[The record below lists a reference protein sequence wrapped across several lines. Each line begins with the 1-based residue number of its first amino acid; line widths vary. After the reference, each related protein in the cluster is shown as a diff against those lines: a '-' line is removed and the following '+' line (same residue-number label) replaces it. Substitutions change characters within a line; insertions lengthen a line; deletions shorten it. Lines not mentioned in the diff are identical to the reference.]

1 MAYENTRL
9 FHCNGDTRNQSNN
22 FWSFGTDRYEQRQI
36 NNKSHTIKHTML
48 FFVFFTEKY
57 TEDEIFSYM
66 KIMWEDQYVSDTK
79 VEAEKFWN
87 DVQIGYTCCGLNSYD
102 NYNST
107 VPESCCAKDVNPC
120 SIDSVYRINC
130 FNAVKRYFDNVLV
143 IILATVAFAMSFV
156 CLVFTIL
163 AQFSMR
169 IFGLPEVFENV
180 SVL

>member
-1 MAYENTRL
+1 
-9 FHCNGDTRNQSNN
+9 
-22 FWSFGTDRYEQRQI
+22 
-36 NNKSHTIKHTML
+36 
-48 FFVFFTEKY
+48 
-57 TEDEIFSYM
+57 
-66 KIMWEDQYVSDTK
+66 MWEDQDVNDTK

-87 DVQIGYTCCGLNSYD
+87 DVQIDYKCCGLNSYY

-107 VPESCCAKDVNPC
+107 VPESCCGKDVNPC

-130 FNAVKRYFDNVLV
+130 FDAVRGYYDNVLV

-163 AQFSMR
+163 AQFSTR